1 MSIDPASDDS
11 QIEDALLVLR
21 DVCGPND
28 IRSKLNE
35 MTDFVLKSDSKI
47 SNKDKIVATFVLE
60 SYAGDLF
67 DTRVSGNDENVLKL
81 KSAVLRGSFPVNL
94 MEDCGIVEDID
105 NREAQRVWGSVSS
118 QFTAAQWKIL
128 LACLKSVR
136 GEEVKIY
143 FHCTGVIS
151 KEF

>member
-1 MSIDPASDDS
+1 MAIDPASDDS

-21 DVCGPND
+21 DVCGSND
-28 IRSKLNE
+28 IRSKLDE
-35 MTDFVLKSDSKI
+35 LTEFVLKTDSPI
-47 SNKDKIVATFVLE
+47 SNKDKIVSTFALE
-60 SYAGDLF
+60 KYANDLF
-67 DTRVSGNDENVLKL
+67 DVTISSNNENVSKL

-118 QFTAAQWKIL
+118 QFTAAQWRIL

-136 GEEVKIY
+136 GDEVKY
-143 FHCTGVIS
+143 LFLNQV
-151 KEF
+151 